1 VSQLTNDT
9 VPLLNNG
16 RPYYDID
23 PIGLCLYYE
32 GWAQSE
38 SILMLNLKVIPPAI
52 CDKLLEAYYNF
63 AMLNGLKSLYSSK
76 GELLPSS
83 ERSGLDQPF
92 YLVPPTILANS
103 IGATNLN
110 YAINKYNI
118 NNIISVKL
126 IDWDNL
132 GMLVKPRLSSRGL
145 YPEPFNFEIMYD
157 QFIKNSF
164 E

>member
-1 VSQLTNDT
+1 VSP
-9 VPLLNNG
+9 V
-16 RPYYDID
+16 
-23 PIGLCLYYE
+23 GLCLYYE

-38 SILMLNLKVIPPAI
+38 NVLILNLKAIPPAI
-52 CDKLLEAYYNF
+52 SDKLLEAYYSF
-63 AMLNGLKSLYSSK
+63 AMRNGLDSLYDSN
-76 GELLPSS
+76 GNLIPIS
-83 ERSGLDQPF
+83 ERSGIDRPF
-92 YLVPPTILANS
+92 YLVPPTILAS
-103 IGATNLN
+103 IIGATNLN

-145 YPEPFNFEIMYD
+145 YPEPFNFEMVYE

>member
-1 VSQLTNDT
+1 MPQLTEDI

-16 RPYYDID
+16 RSYYDVS

-38 SILMLNLKVIPPAI
+38 NILMLNLKVIPPAI
-52 CDKLLEAYYNF
+52 CDKLLEAYYLF
-63 AMLNGLKSLYSSK
+63 AMRNGLDSLYDSN
-76 GELLPSS
+76 GDLIDSS
-83 ERSGLDQPF
+83 ERAGLDKPF
-92 YLVPPTILANS
+92 YLVPPTILANI
-103 IGATNLN
+103 IGATDLN

-132 GMLVKPRLSSRGL
+132 GMLIKPKISGRGL
-145 YPEPFNFEIMYD
+145 YPEPFNFEMMYE

-164 E
+164 